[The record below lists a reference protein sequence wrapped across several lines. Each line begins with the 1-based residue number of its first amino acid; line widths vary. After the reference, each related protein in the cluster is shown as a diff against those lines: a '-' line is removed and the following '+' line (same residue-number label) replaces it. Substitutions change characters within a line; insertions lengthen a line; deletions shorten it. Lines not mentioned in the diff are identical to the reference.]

1 MVALSSCGQSRPYS
15 VFVIPSAASVDV
27 RRQIADRII
36 ARSLSL
42 AATCKIVSESK
53 SLTQCKFSGEDVGVR
68 VSVSNPLNGDLEI
81 ILEEERS
88 FYFPADRGAMF
99 DGKYL
104 SDLYASLEKFILREI
119 PESVAF
125 TAMRAFSDEKIP
137 IRDLKGE
144 F

>member
-104 SDLYASLEKFILREI
+104 SASLEKFILREI